1 MARTTKIESRP
12 PRVLTSDEIKLM
24 EELKEALIGKVLAD
38 RAIKACRQTIG
49 RLTPEINKLDFSRGH
64 AVWAEATKLAKEKTK

>member
-1 MARTTKIESRP
+1 MARTTTKTEKK
-12 PRVLTSDEIKLM
+12 RVLTPSELKLM